1 MAKKITANGI
11 IYTLENGNIY
21 TAGGLGDAYV
31 GTYTEA
37 TNGEITSLNLTTGHW
52 DTGKG
57 SEFLR
62 VLQKEWFRNV
72 TPNVTI
78 GDQLYVMKTDEQGT
92 FIGGLSPG
100 YINSA
105 GETKVIQD
113 DIIKGGK
120 DAEEAAKA
128 ENLLRYKEGIAGYTS
143 LRNRV
148 MTGIQNLGQQQAID
162 TRRNFMNLASQTQQS
177 AMKRGLSGTTIVP
190 AMNQGIQRQQS
201 DALNNLAQN
210 VSTQRSNF
218 DIQTTGLLE
227 GFRERRTDAY
237 PNLDMPLQLLLRQAA
252 GGAT

>member
-1 MAKKITANGI
+1 MPTPRYSFEIGGI
-11 IYTLENGNIY
+11 IVNVGQGKIWSGVYDL
-21 TAGGLGDAYV
+21 
-31 GTYTEA
+31 GTYKED
-37 TNGEITSLNLTTGHW
+37 S
-52 DTGKG
+52 TGK
-57 SEFLR
+57 
-62 VLQKEWFRNV
+62 
-72 TPNVTI
+72 I
-78 GDQLYVMKTDEQGT
+78 GDINLVTGYWNDAKASQFISNLQSNSRFGIDPTILVNNQRYLYQNGQVKLAIPDPKNPGTYISTEDALIQGGT
-92 FIGGLSPG
+92 
-100 YINSA
+100 A
-105 GETKVIQD
+105 
-113 DIIKGGK
+113 
-120 DAEEAAKA
+120 AEVAAKA
-128 ENLLRYKEGIAGYTS
+128 ENEKRYQEGIAGYTS

>member
-1 MAKKITANGI
+1 MPMININERIKIDETKKTIWIFKNEAWRQVK
-11 IYTLENGNIY
+11 YTVDNNWNIQLGAIDPSYIKASDIGLALSALAENDTRYKLPDKISIGN
-21 TAGGLGDAYV
+21 LNYV
-31 GTYTEA
+31 FDDNVLKPAVQDPDNPGTYISTEDA
-37 TNGEITSLNLTTGHW
+37 LI
-52 DTGKG
+52 
-57 SEFLR
+57 
-62 VLQKEWFRNV
+62 
-72 TPNVTI
+72 
-78 GDQLYVMKTDEQGT
+78 QGGT
-92 FIGGLSPG
+92 
-100 YINSA
+100 A
-105 GETKVIQD
+105 
-113 DIIKGGK
+113 
-120 DAEEAAKA
+120 AEAAAKA
-128 ENLLRYKEGIAGYTS
+128 ENEIRYQEGIAGYTS